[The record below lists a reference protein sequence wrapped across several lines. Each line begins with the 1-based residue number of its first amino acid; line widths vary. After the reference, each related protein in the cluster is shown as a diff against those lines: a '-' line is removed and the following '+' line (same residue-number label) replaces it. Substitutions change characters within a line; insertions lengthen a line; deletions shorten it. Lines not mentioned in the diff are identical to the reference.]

1 MVYQNSNVHRSGR
14 KYLSPALVS
23 DPTFTQ
29 TVDPNS
35 PSLPCCSQRV
45 PTTLRCPP
53 AVEEGKM
60 SGKSSVSHCAEPYT
74 LNVSTK
80 LKLTL
85 QQQHVSTDGVIRP
98 RDCMMKETF
107 SWVLSSSCHP
117 TVWRAINYPLG
128 LRRSAQVS
136 TQQGGRP
143 TAEKRKAHNTS
154 SSTREDNLTEPSKEK
169 RSEKKNAYE
178 SLFYDRP
185 TYEHHCQHRHDSR
198 RRAVTDITNQ
208 PATAS
213 IT

>member
-1 MVYQNSNVHRSGR
+1 MVYPNSNVHRSGP

-53 AVEEGKM
+53 PVEEGKM
-60 SGKSSVSHCAEPYT
+60 SGKSSVSHCSAPYT

-98 RDCMMKETF
+98 MDCMMKETF

-117 TVWRAINYPLG
+117 TVCRAINYPLVRHETTKKYSG
-128 LRRSAQVS
+128 ADIESDDNTVLAIPGHLLN
-136 TQQGGRP
+136 TP
-143 TAEKRKAHNTS
+143 EKS
-154 SSTREDNLTEPSKEK
+154 VYLE
-169 RSEKKNAYE
+169 
-178 SLFYDRP
+178 
-185 TYEHHCQHRHDSR
+185 
-198 RRAVTDITNQ
+198 NQ
-208 PATAS
+208 PD
-213 IT
+213 